1 MPYDSSGERG
11 ARNVLGGP
19 LAACST
25 SPVTG
30 FYRDG
35 CCHTGPNDVGSHTV
49 CAVMTEEFLAFS
61 KKRGNDLSTPR
72 PEYDFPGLVAGN
84 RWCLCVTR
92 WREAYEANCAPQ
104 VVLAATH
111 ERALDVVELYAL
123 QAHALQ

>member
-72 PEYDFPGLVAGN
+72 PEYEFPGLKAGD
-84 RWCLCVTR
+84 RWCLCVSR
-92 WREAYEANCAPQ
+92 WREAYEGKCAPQ

-111 ERALDVVELYAL
+111 ERALDVVELHAL